1 MNIGLE
7 ILLLVCI
14 AIPLVYNIFHTVDMI
29 DLKRYTKWNTMWSLV
44 ITCCLAIAFAIG
56 ICKLF

>member
-7 ILLLVCI
+7 ILSLVCI
-14 AIPLVYNIFHTVDMI
+14 AIALVYNIFHTVDMI
-29 DLKRYTKWNTMWSLV
+29 DLKRYTKWNTLWALV